1 MLYFLAIL
9 LFLSVITEDT
19 ARRVLSWFDS
29 QATQSARDFLRLTDL
44 FPRNRGTQREYS
56 SKPLKHS
63 IVKRIL
69 VFKR

>member
-29 QATQSARDFLRLTDL
+29 QANQSARDFLRLTDSSQETGA
-44 FPRNRGTQREYS
+44 RNEN
-56 SKPLKHS
+56 
-63 IVKRIL
+63 IVQNRLNIAL
-69 VFKR
+69 LNVF

>member
-29 QATQSARDFLRLTDL
+29 QATQPARDFLRLTDSSQETEETFL
-44 FPRNRGTQREYS
+44 AARG
-56 SKPLKHS
+56 
-63 IVKRIL
+63 
-69 VFKR
+69 

>member
-29 QATQSARDFLRLTDL
+29 QATQSARDVLRLTDSSQETGA
-44 FPRNRGTQREYS
+44 PNENIVQNR
-56 SKPLKHS
+56 LN
-63 IVKRIL
+63 IAL
-69 VFKR
+69 LNVF

>member
-29 QATQSARDFLRLTDL
+29 QATQSARDFLRLTD
-44 FPRNRGTQREYS
+44 S
-56 SKPLKHS
+56 SQENEETFLAARS
-63 IVKRIL
+63 
-69 VFKR
+69 